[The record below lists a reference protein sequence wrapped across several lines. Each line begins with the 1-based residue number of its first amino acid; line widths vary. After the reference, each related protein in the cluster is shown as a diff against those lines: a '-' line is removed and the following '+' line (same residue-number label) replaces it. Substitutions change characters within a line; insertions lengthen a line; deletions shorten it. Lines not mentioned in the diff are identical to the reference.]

1 MRKKL
6 ENLFDFKLRVKKIF
20 QGSRD
25 GFRSSIFHKNCD
37 DQGPTITIILTK
49 DQKIF
54 GGYTDKCW
62 KSTDKI
68 IKGDGNSFVFSYKNN
83 NNFEKL
89 NSLSD
94 KQEVSHYSDRLCYFY
109 AAFTIEDNCNNNKY
123 NKDIYKRNRCL
134 LN

>member
-1 MRKKL
+1 MKRLKKYRNFYIYFL
-6 ENLFDFKLRVKKIF
+6 QFQSLASSSANTTDFESNF
-20 QGSRD
+20 GS
-25 GFRSSIFHKNCD
+25 
-37 DQGPTITIILTK
+37 
-49 DQKIF
+49 
-54 GGYTDKCW
+54 
-62 KSTDKI
+62 
-68 IKGDGNSFVFSYKNN
+68 NS
-83 NNFEKL
+83 FEKL